1 MKNNC
6 LLLPTQD
13 AMTSSMSDF
22 LKFAEQF
29 RGIPGS
35 VCFGSMWCRV
45 LSIHVVTRPVR
56 VQFVCITLEIFRYII
71 AAMDATVYPP
81 NAAYVKNACQVLA
94 NVCSMSQVAC
104 GFLQLPLHQKQTSE
118 LALLKRRRLISEAL
132 IAHSLT
138 SRNEIVLLYE
148 KPQSSGKDGRAMSQQ
163 SLLTLNKAYDNS
175 PWLESAAVTNGRIE
189 GCPLIKC
196 ADMIGFDESTKP
208 SASARVEQSL
218 SLSCEMT
225 SV

>member
-1 MKNNC
+1 MEFPALC
-6 LLLPTQD
+6 ALVACDVQSCQSTRCPVHV
-13 AMTSSMSDF
+13 
-22 LKFAEQF
+22 KF
-29 RGIPGS
+29 G
-35 VCFGSMWCRV
+35 
-45 LSIHVVTRPVR
+45 
-56 VQFVCITLEIFRYII
+56 ITLETFRYII

-81 NAAYVKNACQVLA
+81 NAVYVKNAFQVLA

-118 LALLKRRRLISEAL
+118 AALHKHRRLIQEAL
-132 IAHSLT
+132 MEHSLT

-148 KPQSSGKDGRAMSQQ
+148 KPQSSGKDGRAMSQM

-175 PWLESAAVTNGRIE
+175 PWLESTAVINGRIA

-196 ADMIGFDESTKP
+196 ADMLGFDESTKP
-208 SASARVEQSL
+208 SASARAEQSL
-218 SLSCEMT
+218 SLSCEMI